1 MGVEPFKLAI
11 AGLGTVG
18 VGVIKA
24 LQEHADLIAARA
36 GHPVQIVAV
45 NAQNRDKDRGVD
57 VSAYEWVDDTVSM
70 ADIPDVNAVI
80 ELIGG
85 SDGVAYALAKKSL
98 ANKKHFITANKA
110 LLAHHGY
117 DLAVLAEDNNVSLAY
132 EASVAGG
139 IPVIKALKEGFAGN
153 SIQAVYGILNGTCNY
168 ILTEMRETGRSFEDV
183 LKEAQ
188 AHGYAEADPTFDV
201 DGIDAGHK
209 LCILN
214 ALAFGI
220 KPDFKALEMIGIRH
234 INATD
239 IAFAS
244 ELGYRIKLLGITR
257 RINGK
262 IMQILEPCLVPDKS
276 TLGTVEGVFN
286 AVHIEGDFVKT
297 GHLVGRGAGEGP
309 TASAVVADIIDI
321 ARGYNAP
328 VFGIPAKS
336 MKDASWVD
344 VGDTENCYYIRMNV
358 LDKPGVL
365 ADVSAILRDHNVS
378 IEAFLQRGRDPGQP
392 VPLVM
397 TTHETRHKDMTAA
410 CDAIENLPNVLE
422 KPCLMPIETLE

>member
-1 MGVEPFKLAI
+1 MGEKPFKLAI

-18 VGVIKA
+18 IGVLRI
-24 LQEHADLIAARA
+24 LQDHADLLASRA
-36 GHPVQIVAV
+36 GRPIEVVAV
-45 NAQNRDKDRGVD
+45 NAQNRNKDRGIEISGYD
-57 VSAYEWVDDTVSM
+57 WIDDTVEL
-70 ADIPDVNAVI
+70 AGLQDVDAII

-85 SDGVAYALAKKSL
+85 SDGVALALAKKTL
-98 ANKKHFITANKA
+98 GNKKHFITANKA

-117 DLAVLAEDNNVSLAY
+117 ELALLAEENGVSLAY

-139 IPVIKALKEGFAGN
+139 IPIIKSMREGFAAN

-168 ILTEMRETGRSFEDV
+168 ILTEMRETGRSFDEV

-188 AHGYAEADPTFDV
+188 AHGYAEADPSFDI
-201 DGIDAGHK
+201 DGVDAGHK
-209 LCILN
+209 LSILS
-214 ALAFGI
+214 ALAFGV
-220 KPDFKALEMIGIRH
+220 KPDFKSLEMIGIRH

-244 ELGYRIKLLGITR
+244 ELGYRIKLLGIAR
-257 RINGK
+257 REGNK

-309 TASAVVADIIDI
+309 TASAVVADIIDL
-321 ARGYNAP
+321 ARGYNP
-328 VFGIPAKS
+328 PTFGIPAKS
-336 MKDASWVD
+336 MKDASWVN
-344 VGDTENCYYIRMNV
+344 VGDTINCYYIRMNV

-410 CDAIENLPNVLE
+410 CEKIENLPNVLE
-422 KPCLMPIETLE
+422 KPCLMPIESLE